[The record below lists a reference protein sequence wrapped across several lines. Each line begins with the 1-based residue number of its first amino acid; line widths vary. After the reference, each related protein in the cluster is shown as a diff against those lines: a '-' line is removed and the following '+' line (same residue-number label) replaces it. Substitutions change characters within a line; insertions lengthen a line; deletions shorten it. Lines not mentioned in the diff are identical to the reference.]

1 MISQTVEYSL
11 RAVVILAF
19 HHGQSITVQ
28 HVSERARIPAPYLS
42 ELMQGLVRGGLVR
55 SQRGVGGGFALTREP
70 SEITAWDVVQAVD
83 PIKRI
88 ESCPLGIESH
98 SGKLCPLHHRLDQVL
113 ASIEQALRET
123 RLDELLGE
131 RKGSGPLCDE
141 VEIVPLDLSLPDKKE

>member
-1 MISQTVEYSL
+1 MISQTIEYSL
-11 RAVVILAF
+11 RAVVFLAF

-42 ELMQGLVRGGLVR
+42 KLMQGLVRGGLVR

-88 ESCPLGIESH
+88 ESCPLGIEGH
-98 SGKLCPLHHRLDQVL
+98 SGKLCLLHHRLD
-113 ASIEQALRET
+113 
-123 RLDELLGE
+123 
-131 RKGSGPLCDE
+131 KC
-141 VEIVPLDLSLPDKKE
+141 SLPLSRPFERRHWTSCLVNAPAEVRCVMKRT